1 MASLSELVKELR
13 EKTGAGILD
22 CQKALTE
29 NGNSIDKAID
39 YLRQKGLA
47 AAQKKAGRET
57 NQGLIHAYIHAGG
70 KIGVLIEVNCE
81 TDFVAR
87 NEQFKTFVN
96 DLALQ
101 VAAAS
106 PSYVRREEIAEDVV
120 AKERSIYEGQA
131 KELGKP
137 PAAWPKIIEGK
148 LEKFYQENCL
158 LEQAFIKDP
167 SVVIKDLLAQ
177 TNRQNRREHEC
188 PPIHTIPTRPSMS
201 SAHYRRILL
210 KVSGEMLA
218 GEQGYGVQPSILEG
232 LAEEIA
238 DVVAMDVEVAVV
250 IGGGN
255 IFRGLAASARGME
268 RASADYMG
276 MLATVLNALALQNA
290 LEGKGV
296 STRVQSAIEMRQLA
310 EGYIRRRAIRHL
322 EKKRVVIFA
331 GGTGNPYFST
341 DTAASLR
348 AMEIGAQVIMK
359 GTKVD
364 GIYDS
369 DPVKNPQAKKYA
381 EIPFLSILTQ
391 NLKVMDSTAISLCM
405 DNRLPLIVFNLK
417 EKGNFKRVVQGEP
430 IGTLVTVESR

>member
-87 NEQFKTFVN
+87 NEQFKAFVN

-106 PSYVRREEIAEDVV
+106 PSYVRREEIAADVV
-120 AKERSIYEGQA
+120 AKERSIYEEQA

-177 TNRQNRREHEC
+177 Q
-188 PPIHTIPTRPSMS
+188 IAKI
-201 SAHYRRILL
+201 
-210 KVSGEMLA
+210 GENM
-218 GEQGYGVQPSILEG
+218 
-232 LAEEIA
+232 
-238 DVVAMDVEVAVV
+238 
-250 IGGGN
+250 N
-255 IFRGLAASARGME
+255 
-268 RASADYMG
+268 
-276 MLATVLNALALQNA
+276 
-290 LEGKGV
+290 
-296 STRVQSAIEMRQLA
+296 
-310 EGYIRRRAIRHL
+310 IRRFTRFQL
-322 EKKRVVIFA
+322 
-331 GGTGNPYFST
+331 G
-341 DTAASLR
+341 
-348 AMEIGAQVIMK
+348 
-359 GTKVD
+359 
-364 GIYDS
+364 
-369 DPVKNPQAKKYA
+369 QA
-381 EIPFLSILTQ
+381 
-391 NLKVMDSTAISLCM
+391 
-405 DNRLPLIVFNLK
+405 
-417 EKGNFKRVVQGEP
+417 
-430 IGTLVTVESR
+430 

>member
-29 NGNSIDKAID
+29 SGNSIDKAID

-87 NEQFKTFVN
+87 NEQFKAFVN

-177 TNRQNRREHEC
+177 QIAKIGENMNVRRF
-188 PPIHTIPTRPSMS
+188 TR
-201 SAHYRRILL
+201 
-210 KVSGEMLA
+210 
-218 GEQGYGVQPSILEG
+218 
-232 LAEEIA
+232 
-238 DVVAMDVEVAVV
+238 
-250 IGGGN
+250 
-255 IFRGLAASARGME
+255 F
-268 RASADYMG
+268 
-276 MLATVLNALALQNA
+276 
-290 LEGKGV
+290 
-296 STRVQSAIEMRQLA
+296 QL
-310 EGYIRRRAIRHL
+310 G
-322 EKKRVVIFA
+322 
-331 GGTGNPYFST
+331 
-341 DTAASLR
+341 
-348 AMEIGAQVIMK
+348 
-359 GTKVD
+359 
-364 GIYDS
+364 
-369 DPVKNPQAKKYA
+369 QA
-381 EIPFLSILTQ
+381 
-391 NLKVMDSTAISLCM
+391 
-405 DNRLPLIVFNLK
+405 
-417 EKGNFKRVVQGEP
+417 
-430 IGTLVTVESR
+430 

>member
-87 NEQFKTFVN
+87 NEQFKSFVN

-106 PSYVRREEIAEDVV
+106 PSYVRREEIAADVV

-137 PAAWPKIIEGK
+137 PAAWPTIVEGK

-177 TNRQNRREHEC
+177 Q
-188 PPIHTIPTRPSMS
+188 IATI
-201 SAHYRRILL
+201 
-210 KVSGEMLA
+210 GENM
-218 GEQGYGVQPSILEG
+218 
-232 LAEEIA
+232 
-238 DVVAMDVEVAVV
+238 
-250 IGGGN
+250 N
-255 IFRGLAASARGME
+255 
-268 RASADYMG
+268 
-276 MLATVLNALALQNA
+276 
-290 LEGKGV
+290 
-296 STRVQSAIEMRQLA
+296 
-310 EGYIRRRAIRHL
+310 IRRFTRFQL
-322 EKKRVVIFA
+322 
-331 GGTGNPYFST
+331 G
-341 DTAASLR
+341 
-348 AMEIGAQVIMK
+348 
-359 GTKVD
+359 
-364 GIYDS
+364 
-369 DPVKNPQAKKYA
+369 QA
-381 EIPFLSILTQ
+381 
-391 NLKVMDSTAISLCM
+391 
-405 DNRLPLIVFNLK
+405 
-417 EKGNFKRVVQGEP
+417 
-430 IGTLVTVESR
+430 

>member
-87 NEQFKTFVN
+87 NEQFKAFVN

-177 TNRQNRREHEC
+177 QIAKIGENMNVRRF
-188 PPIHTIPTRPSMS
+188 TRC
-201 SAHYRRILL
+201 
-210 KVSGEMLA
+210 
-218 GEQGYGVQPSILEG
+218 
-232 LAEEIA
+232 
-238 DVVAMDVEVAVV
+238 
-250 IGGGN
+250 
-255 IFRGLAASARGME
+255 
-268 RASADYMG
+268 
-276 MLATVLNALALQNA
+276 
-290 LEGKGV
+290 
-296 STRVQSAIEMRQLA
+296 QL
-310 EGYIRRRAIRHL
+310 G
-322 EKKRVVIFA
+322 
-331 GGTGNPYFST
+331 
-341 DTAASLR
+341 
-348 AMEIGAQVIMK
+348 
-359 GTKVD
+359 
-364 GIYDS
+364 
-369 DPVKNPQAKKYA
+369 QA
-381 EIPFLSILTQ
+381 
-391 NLKVMDSTAISLCM
+391 
-405 DNRLPLIVFNLK
+405 
-417 EKGNFKRVVQGEP
+417 
-430 IGTLVTVESR
+430 